1 MTLMPRCE
9 SRQSVGICYGYHRGS
24 PLSSS
29 CGGRRS
35 WSEFP
40 MGRHLR
46 RGSAKPGAAASKSG
60 IRELVAQH
68 LPKCKV
74 PRRVVFQ
81 AALPKNW
88 TVKVQQRPLREEFA
102 SPRAA

>member
-1 MTLMPRCE
+1 
-9 SRQSVGICYGYHRGS
+9 
-24 PLSSS
+24 
-29 CGGRRS
+29 
-35 WSEFP
+35 

-46 RGSAKPGAAASKSG
+46 RGSAKPGGAANKGG
-60 IRELVAQH
+60 IREHVAQH
-68 LPKCKV
+68 LPRCKV
-74 PRRVVFQ
+74 PRRAVFQ